1 MIIDFDE
8 QKFKNEI
15 KSIAKKYGASSGDAK
30 MVVSVALAAVYKAST
45 PINQ

>member
-15 KSIAKKYGASSGDAK
+15 KSIVKGYGASSSDAQ
-30 MVVSVALAAVYKAST
+30 MVVSLALSAVKKASK
-45 PINQ
+45 PVNP

>member
-15 KSIAKKYGASSGDAK
+15 KNTAKKYGVSSSDTK
-30 MVVSVALAAVYKAST
+30 TIIETALSAVQKASK
-45 PINQ
+45 PVK

>member
-15 KSIAKKYGASSGDAK
+15 KSIAKKYGASSSDAK
-30 MVVSVALAAVYKAST
+30 MVVSVALSAVYKASKRV
-45 PINQ
+45 NQ

>member
-15 KSIAKKYGASSGDAK
+15 KTIAKGYGASSSNAK
-30 MVVSVALAAVYKAST
+30 MAVSVALSAVYKASK
-45 PINQ
+45 PVK